1 MMRASIVRPDNT
13 VVVDDLTVFNVDL
26 SSIPSNVHA
35 IQWYDTHGEV
45 ELVDNQGR
53 HTQNVAITDFSP
65 YQQYVDTARRM
76 KAEYDASVRVYEAN
90 ELVTPP
96 TT

>member
-1 MMRASIVRPDNT
+1 MMRATLVRPDNT

-26 SSIPSNVHA
+26 SSLPTNVHA
-35 IQWYDTHGEV
+35 VQWYSTYGEV
-45 ELVDNQGR
+45 ELVNEQGR
-53 HTQNVAITDFSP
+53 HTENVAITDFSP

-76 KAEYDASVRVYEAN
+76 KAEYDATVRVYEDS